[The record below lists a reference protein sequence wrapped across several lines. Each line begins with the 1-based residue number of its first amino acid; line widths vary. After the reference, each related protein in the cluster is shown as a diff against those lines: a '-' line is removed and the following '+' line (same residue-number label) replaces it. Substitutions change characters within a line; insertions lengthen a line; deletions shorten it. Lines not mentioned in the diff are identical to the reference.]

1 MNQIFRFCLVLPIA
15 WAMSSCVAYVDPAP
29 VVGGWEGSAATV
41 VVGGA
46 TAGMVGY
53 PGGYYGGSYYR
64 RPYGA
69 GYYGRSYARGYHRP
83 YVGARP
89 GRF

>member
-1 MNQIFRFCLVLPIA
+1 MKSIRRFFFVLLVACGL
-15 WAMSSCVAYVDPAP
+15 SSCVVTDVDTVSDGWDGPA
-29 VVGGWEGSAATV
+29 STV
-41 VVGGA
+41 VVNTA

-53 PGGYYGGSYYR
+53 GGSYYGSYYR
-64 RPYGA
+64 RPYYGA

>member
-1 MNQIFRFCLVLPIA
+1 MNQMLRFFLVLLIA
-15 WAMSSCVAYVDPAP
+15 CALPSCVAYVDP
-29 VVGGWEGSAATV
+29 VVGGWDGSAATV

-53 PGGYYGGSYYR
+53 QGGYYGGSYYR
-64 RPYGA
+64 RPHYGA